1 MATVA
6 PLLRPDYGIDAPGL
20 VNGLALGGVVCLGA
34 AIGIGWV
41 GIAWLAILLAVVGA
55 ILLIESALMLYNAKQ
70 GKFRHRDR
78 ILDRVPWRGDERVL
92 DIGTGRGLL
101 LVGAAKRLGTG
112 HATGID
118 IWSTKDLSDNA
129 MARTAA
135 NLAAEGVAARCTLAT
150 EPAQKMSFPGASFDA
165 VVSNLCLH
173 NIRGATER
181 RRACQEI
188 ARVLKPGGVAVIS
201 DLFFTRHYAETFRA
215 AGLTATIDG
224 PYIWTVFP
232 PQNIVIARKPL

>member
-1 MATVA
+1 MATA
-6 PLLRPDYGIDAPGL
+6 TPLSRPDYGVDAPGL

-34 AIGIGWV
+34 AAGIGWV
-41 GIAWLAILLAVVGA
+41 GIAWLAILLAVIGA
-55 ILLIESALMLYNAKQ
+55 ILVIEAVLMLYNAKS
-70 GKFRHRDR
+70 GKFHHRDR
-78 ILDRVPWRGDERVL
+78 ILDRVTWRGDERVL
-92 DIGTGRGLL
+92 DVGTGRGLL
-101 LVGAAKRLGTG
+101 LVGAAKRLAAG

-118 IWSTKDLSDNA
+118 IWSAKDLSDNA

-135 NLAAEGVAARCTLAT
+135 NLAAEGVAARCALAT
-150 EPAQKMSFPGASFDA
+150 EPAQQMSFPDESFDA

-173 NIRGATER
+173 NIRGAAAR
-181 RRACQEI
+181 RRACMEI
-188 ARVLKPGGVAVIS
+188 ARVLKPGGTAAIS

-215 AGLTATIDG
+215 AGLSATIDG